1 VTDVPAAA
9 PVTAMVAAPAAASTV
24 APATAVIRFES
35 LRMTCSSLSLARCV
49 RWNLIRLDMCDL
61 LIVVLTLL
69 LLTWLLL
76 TWDEVASGH
85 CCCPHVTVTERVRIE
100 LPEQFAF
107 DAI

>member
-1 VTDVPAAA
+1 
-9 PVTAMVAAPAAASTV
+9 
-24 APATAVIRFES
+24 
-35 LRMTCSSLSLARCV
+35 
-49 RWNLIRLDMCDL
+49 MCDL
-61 LIVVLTLL
+61 LIVV
-69 LLTWLLL
+69 L

>member
-1 VTDVPAAA
+1 MWNEVTDVPAAA

-49 RWNLIRLDMCDL
+49 RRNLIRLDMCDL
-61 LIVVLTLL
+61 LIVV
-69 LLTWLLL
+69 LTWLLL

-85 CCCPHVTVTERVRIE
+85 CCPHVTVTEWVRIE
-100 LPEQFAF
+100 LPGQFAF